1 MARINGKS
9 HSLQAPRVVREV
21 NGNDRGCRRADR
33 RGRRRAESCQR
44 PAHPKLQ
51 YSAGGRA
58 SRLPLLRRLLP
69 GRMMDAGIRKDLRL
83 DAPTAS
89 LVRALALAKSSI
101 QNRTI
106 VAESESPYDGSGE
119 HDAI

>member
-1 MARINGKS
+1 MIEDADE
-9 HSLQAPRVVREV
+9 PTVV
-21 NGNDRGCRRADR
+21 AD
-33 RGRRRAESCQR
+33 AVLKAAS
-44 PAHPKLQ
+44 PAHPKLR

-101 QNRTI
+101 QNWTI
-106 VAESESPYDGSGE
+106 VAESPYDGSRE

>member
-1 MARINGKS
+1 MIEDADE
-9 HSLQAPRVVREV
+9 PTVV
-21 NGNDRGCRRADR
+21 AD
-33 RGRRRAESCQR
+33 AVLKATS
-44 PAHPKLQ
+44 PAHPKLR

-69 GRMMDAGIRKDLRL
+69 GRMMDAGLRKDLRL

-101 QNRTI
+101 
-106 VAESESPYDGSGE
+106 
-119 HDAI
+119 